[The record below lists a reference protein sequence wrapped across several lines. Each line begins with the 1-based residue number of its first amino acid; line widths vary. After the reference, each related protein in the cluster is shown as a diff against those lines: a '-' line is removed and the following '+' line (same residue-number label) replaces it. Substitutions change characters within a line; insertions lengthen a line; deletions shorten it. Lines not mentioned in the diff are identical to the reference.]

1 MGMKYALCLLI
12 LLATSMAARG
22 EDFVVI
28 GNASLTDRR
37 ISASDLKQI
46 YLGTKTSL
54 DGRHVEPVIA
64 QSGPFHEQFV
74 SVCLGKT
81 EAGLRNYFRNLV
93 FSGKGN
99 MPRSFATSAEV
110 VSFVSRTPG
119 AIGYVDS
126 EANLTGVTKLT
137 VH

>member
-1 MGMKYALCLLI
+1 MGIKYALCLLI
-12 LLATSMAARG
+12 LLAMSMAARG

-28 GNASLTDRR
+28 ANASLTDRT

>member
-1 MGMKYALCLLI
+1 MKPTLCLTI
-12 LLATSMAARG
+12 LLAASTVAQGA
-22 EDFVVI
+22 DYVVI
-28 GNASLTDRR
+28 ANVNLGEARVSF
-37 ISASDLKQI
+37 SDLKQI

-54 DGRHVEPVIA
+54 DGQHVEPVTA
-64 QSGPFHEQFV
+64 QSGPFHTQFV
-74 SVCLGKT
+74 STCLGKT

-110 VSFVSRTPG
+110 VSYVSRTAG

-126 EANLTGVTKLT
+126 GADLTGVARLRLR
-137 VH
+137 